1 VTFGTRDAGTSTAVT
16 AGIIA
21 LLMIVSSLIFFGTR
35 IAITLANAH
44 NLADRLALEAADT
57 ISGRLPGIPC
67 ASAQRLADEANI
79 SLVSCE
85 THSTDARVTLRVTLG
100 VFGAEVRA
108 HAGPPQS

>member
-1 VTFGTRDAGTSTAVT
+1 MTRGNRDEGTSTVVS
-16 AGIIA
+16 AGI
-21 LLMIVSSLIFFGTR
+21 LCLIMLVATLVFFGTR
-35 IAITLANAH
+35 MAITLANAH

-57 ISGRLPGIPC
+57 VSGRLPGIPC